1 MILCFPRA
9 GNGLRPGVNQVLTAE
24 ARGPAEGDLEAGAP
38 HLMARPMA
46 DPSDHFLARSF
57 QALQENVRRAGPA
70 AAAGYTLIGAILLLG
85 GVGHLVDRWAA
96 TSPWFLLTG
105 LLVGLVVGFY
115 ELAKTVWK
123 T

>member
-1 MILCFPRA
+1 MP
-9 GNGLRPGVNQVLTAE
+9 
-24 ARGPAEGDLEAGAP
+24 
-38 HLMARPMA
+38 

-57 QALQENVRRAGPA
+57 RVLQENVRRSGPA

-85 GVGHLVDRWAA
+85 GAGYMLDWWVGT

-105 LLVGLVVGFY
+105 TLVGLVVGFY

-123 T
+123 A